1 MCKCTGAGGV
11 TVLEKCA
18 RDQYV
23 NLDLQPAIKVRA
35 IYVLLRLKLSYMFA
49 LSDNQEFLVS
59 EKNVI
64 LPDMYSGSKVCVAWQ
79 DIYCCRGLFSPF
91 NEYQSSIT
99 KKRD

>member
-49 LSDNQEFLVS
+49 LSDN
-59 EKNVI
+59 
-64 LPDMYSGSKVCVAWQ
+64 
-79 DIYCCRGLFSPF
+79 
-91 NEYQSSIT
+91 
-99 KKRD
+99 